1 MSSLKDK
8 VAVITGGSRGIGRAI
23 CLRLAKSGASVVIN
37 FTKDSE
43 KAQNVADEI
52 KESGGAGL
60 IFQADVSDIQQ
71 AGNLIEF
78 AIQKFGKIDIL
89 VNNAGITSDNLL
101 IRMKEEEWDKVIS
114 TNLKGVF
121 NCTQP
126 AIKYM
131 IKQRNGVVINI
142 SSVIGVTGNAGQ
154 SNYAASKAG
163 VIGFTKSVAREVAS
177 RGIRLNVVAPGFI
190 ETDMTESLSTEFK
203 DSIIE
208 KIPLKKFGEAD
219 SVAALVEFLASEEAD
234 YITGQVI
241 NIDGGMV
248 MG

>member
-1 MSSLKDK
+1 MAVLKDK
-8 VAVITGGSRGIGRAI
+8 VAVVTGGSRGIGQAI
-23 CLRLAKSGASVVIN
+23 CLRLAKSGAAVVIN
-37 FTKDSE
+37 FTKDSKQAE
-43 KAQNVADEI
+43 NIADEI
-52 KESGGAGL
+52 KKNEGTGL
-60 IFQADVSDIQQ
+60 VFQADVSDIHQ
-71 AGNLIEF
+71 AKKLIEF
-78 AIQKFGKIDIL
+78 AVQKFGKIDIL

-163 VIGFTKSVAREVAS
+163 IIGFTKSVAKEVAS
-177 RGIRLNVVAPGFI
+177 RGIRLNVIAPGFI

-203 DSIIE
+203 DYIIE
-208 KIPLKKFGEAD
+208 KIPLKKFGRPEN
-219 SVAALVEFLASEEAD
+219 VAVLVEFLASE
-234 YITGQVI
+234 
-241 NIDGGMV
+241 
-248 MG
+248 

>member
-1 MSSLKDK
+1 MAVLKDK

-131 IKQRNGVVINI
+131 IKQRNGVVVNI

-163 VIGFTKSVAREVAS
+163 VIGFTKSAAREVAS

-248 MG
+248 M